1 MWNFKLLFM
10 KHLKSFFLFCLML
23 TISFSAFAQ
32 NRITGQVTD
41 QANEPLAGANVKV
54 KGSTIGAIT
63 DMDGNFVLSNVA
75 IGSTIE
81 VSYIGYISQ
90 NRKITDTSSLNFVL
104 IEDSEILDEVVVVGY
119 GTVKKSSVS
128 GAVSSVK
135 ADDLPT
141 AASASVGSMLRGRS
155 SGMNITQNSANPGG
169 ALNIQIRGGLS
180 GAQPLIVIDGVP
192 QAPTSNVKS
201 GTIYGTIDKDGNSTK
216 DGGLINL
223 NPNDIE
229 TIDIL
234 KDASAAAIYGS
245 DASGGVILITT
256 KRGKTGKPDISYSGS
271 VAFQYIKDKPDFM
284 NARDFMIEQNKI
296 FDELGRSSEKKHSED
311 KIANF
316 VGDGT
321 DWLDEVTRVG
331 VVNEH
336 NLSLSAGTDYTKYLF
351 SLSYYDHQGVA
362 KNNSMN
368 RITGRL
374 NLDQTINNVLKAGI
388 NSTYSQIKY
397 KDVPLGD
404 ARQEKSALLY
414 SAMTFNPTVPVFDE
428 NGDYSSNPDRDVY
441 PNPVSL
447 LDITDQTVSKDLFV
461 SGYLEFKPLEELTFR
476 ATAGVDIKDIQADQY
491 IPTTTKLGYSKD
503 GEASKQNAKSQMN
516 LINIIATYSNVFK
529 EVHDV
534 SVMAGFE
541 YKKST
546 WEGMGIVASQFPYD
560 GALFNNIGASEQ
572 EKPTISS
579 YKGSNEMAS
588 FLGRLN
594 YSLASKYI
602 FTFNLRVDGSSN
614 FSKEHQWG
622 AFPGASLAWRMSEES
637 WLNKVDWLSNL
648 KLRAGIGQ
656 TGNAGSLTGIN
667 SYYTIMNN
675 AFAPG
680 GSMVNGVT
688 KAKIGNDKLKW
699 ETLTD
704 YNVGIDFGFFRNRLS
719 GSIDVY
725 QRERKDVILSK
736 ELMSYHEIK
745 TIDYNSAVVY
755 RARGIDIGIN
765 SVNIDTKNF
774 GWNTD
779 INFSYYRNH
788 TTKRDAD
795 FIPAMYQGYVETW
808 NNIYGYRT
816 NGLIQA
822 DETYAHLPSS
832 RPGAILYQDLNGYK
846 LDENGEK
853 LRDSQGR
860 YIYSGETD
868 NVLDE
873 ADIVKLAN
881 STPIPFSINNS
892 FRYKRWDA
900 NIYLYGSLNGWK
912 INDIKYQS
920 VYGIQDMTY
929 GINALTDVKNRWSA
943 TNPTGTMPGVAESSS
958 SIDPAKSDF
967 FLEKAWYLRLDNISL
982 GYTFPANAFKNKIN
996 SLRVYAAARNIA
1008 VFTPYDGM
1016 DPETGNGIGAYP
1028 NQFSFAI
1035 GLDIKF

>member
-1 MWNFKLLFM
+1 M
-10 KHLKSFFLFCLML
+10 
-23 TISFSAFAQ
+23 AQ
-32 NRITGQVTD
+32 DIQ
-41 QANEPLAGANVKV
+41 V
-54 KGSTIGAIT
+54 KGSVKDPTGESIIGASVLVKGTSNGTIT
-63 DMDGNFVLSNVA
+63 DVNGNYTLGNVPVGA
-75 IGSTIE
+75 TID
-81 VSYIGYISQ
+81 VSYIGYTTQSKKVISSGLL
-90 NRKITDTSSLNFVL
+90 DFVL
-104 IEDSEILDEVVVVGY
+104 SEDSEILDEVVVVGY
-119 GTVKKSSVS
+119 GTAKKSSIS

-135 ADDLPT
+135 ADELPT

-155 SGMNITQNSANPGG
+155 SGLNITQNSANPGG

-180 GAQPLIVIDGVP
+180 GMQPLIVIDGVP

-201 GTIYGTIDKDGNSTK
+201 GTIYGNVDKDGNSMK

-229 TIDIL
+229 SIDIL

-256 KRGKTGKPDISYSGS
+256 KRGSTGKPSISYSGS
-271 VAFQYIKDKPDFM
+271 VALQYIKDKPKFLK
-284 NARDFMIEQNKI
+284 ARDFMIEQNKL
-296 FDELGRSSEKKHSED
+296 FDELGRSSEKKHSAE

-321 DWLDEVTRVG
+321 DWMDEVTRVG

-336 NLSLSAGTDYTKYLF
+336 NLSVSAGNDFTKYLF

-374 NLDQTINNVLKAGI
+374 NLDQTISKTLKAGI

-397 KDVPLGD
+397 KDIPLGD
-404 ARQEKSALLY
+404 SRQEKSALIY
-414 SAMTFNPTVPVFDE
+414 SAMTFNPTVPVYDE
-428 NGDYSSNPDRDVY
+428 NGNYSSNPDRDVY

-447 LDITDQTVSKDLFV
+447 LDVTDQTVSKDLFV
-461 SGYLEFKPLEELTFR
+461 SGYLEYKPIKELTIR
-476 ATAGVDIKDIQADQY
+476 ATAGVDIKDVQADQY
-491 IPTTTKLGYSKD
+491 IPTTTKYGYSKD

-516 LINIIATYSNVFK
+516 LVNVIANYANIFN

-541 YKKST
+541 YKKSS

-579 YKGSNEMAS
+579 YKGSSEMAS
-588 FLGRLN
+588 FLARVN
-594 YSLASKYI
+594 YSLAAKYI
-602 FTFNLRVDGSSN
+602 LTFNIRVDGSSN
-614 FSKEHQWG
+614 FSDEHQWG
-622 AFPGASLAWRMSEES
+622 AFPGVSVAWRMNEEK
-637 WLNKVDWLSNL
+637 WLNNIDWLSNL
-648 KLRAGIGQ
+648 KLRAGVGQ

-667 SYYTIMNN
+667 TYYKIVNN

-680 GSMVNGVT
+680 GSMVNGIGM
-688 KAKIGNDKLKW
+688 AKIGNDKLKW

-704 YNVGIDFGFFRNRLS
+704 YNVGIDFGFFKNRLS
-719 GSIDVY
+719 GSIDIY

-736 ELMSYHEIK
+736 DLMSYHEIK
-745 TIDYNSAVVY
+745 KIDYNSAAVY
-755 RARGIDIGIN
+755 RARGIDIGIS
-765 SVNIDTKNF
+765 SVNFDNKNF
-774 GWNTD
+774 GWTTD
-779 INFSYYRNH
+779 INFSYYRNQ
-788 TTKRDAD
+788 TTKRDPD
-795 FIPAMYQGYVETW
+795 FIPAIYQGYVETW
-808 NNIYGYRT
+808 NNIYGYKT
-816 NGLIQA
+816 NGLIQ
-822 DETYAHLPSS
+822 EGESYAHLPNS
-832 RPGAILYQDLNGYK
+832 RPGAILYQDVNGYK
-846 LDENGEK
+846 TDASGE
-853 LRDSQGR
+853 RIRGNHSQ
-860 YIYSGETD
+860 YIHSGETD
-868 NVLDE
+868 DVLDD

-881 STPIPFSINNS
+881 STPIPFSINNT

-900 NIYLYGSLNGWK
+900 NIYIYGSLNGWK

-929 GINALTDVKNRWSA
+929 GLNALTDVKNRWSPD
-943 TNPTGTMPGVAESSS
+943 NPTGTMPGVAEASS
-958 SIDPAKSDF
+958 SIDPSKSDF
-967 FLEKAWYLRLDNISL
+967 FLEKAWYLRLDNVSL
-982 GYTFPANAFKNKIN
+982 GYTLPATFFKNKIN
-996 SLRVYAAARNIA
+996 SVRVYAAARNLA
-1008 VFTPYDGM
+1008 VLTPYDGM

>member
-1 MWNFKLLFM
+1 MKTIIHSRNKTVGLILCFLLAATT
-10 KHLKSFFLFCLML
+10 LM
-23 TISFSAFAQ
+23 AQ
-32 NRITGQVTD
+32 NIQVRGSVKD
-41 QANEPLAGANVKV
+41 PSGESIIGASILV
-54 KGSTIGAIT
+54 KGTSNGTIT
-63 DMDGNFVLSNVA
+63 DIDGNYTLGNVA
-75 IGSTIE
+75 VGSSID
-81 VSYIGYISQ
+81 VSYIGYTAQSKTVTA
-90 NRKITDTSSLNFVL
+90 NGVLDFVL
-104 IEDSEILDEVVVVGY
+104 SEDSEILDEVVVVGY
-119 GTVKKSSVS
+119 GTTKKSGIS

-135 ADDLPT
+135 ADELPT
-141 AASASVGSMLRGRS
+141 AASASVGAMLRGRS
-155 SGMNITQNSANPGG
+155 AGMNITQNSANPGG

-180 GAQPLIVIDGVP
+180 GMQPLIVIDGVP

-201 GTIYGTIDKDGNSTK
+201 GTIYGNVDKDGNSMK
-216 DGGLINL
+216 DGGMINL

-256 KRGKTGKPDISYSGS
+256 KRGKTGKPNISYSGS
-271 VAFQYIKDKPDFM
+271 VAMQFIKDKPDFL
-284 NARDFMIEQNKI
+284 NARDFMIEQNKL
-296 FDELGRSSEKKHSED
+296 FDELGRGSEKKHSAE

-321 DWLDEVTRVG
+321 DWMDEVTRVG

-336 NLSLSAGTDYTKYLF
+336 NLSVSAGNDHTKYLF

-374 NLDQTINNVLKAGI
+374 NLDQTISNTLKAGV

-397 KDVPLGD
+397 KDIPLGD
-404 ARQEKSALLY
+404 SRQEKSALIY
-414 SAMTFNPTVPVFDE
+414 SAMTFNPTVPVYDE
-428 NGDYSSNPDRDVY
+428 NGEYSANPDRDIY

-447 LDITDQTVSKDLFV
+447 LDVTDQTVSKDLFV
-461 SGYLEFKPLEELTFR
+461 SGYLEYKPIKELTIR
-476 ATAGVDIKDIQADQY
+476 GTAGVDIKDVQADQY
-491 IPTTTKLGYSKD
+491 IPTTTKYGFSKD

-516 LINIIATYSNVFK
+516 LVNVIANYANIFND
-529 EVHDV
+529 VHDI

-541 YKKST
+541 YKKSS

-588 FLGRLN
+588 FLARLN
-594 YSLASKYI
+594 YSLAAKYI
-602 FTFNLRVDGSSN
+602 LTFNIRVDGSSN
-614 FSKEHQWG
+614 FSEEHQWG
-622 AFPGASLAWRMSEES
+622 AFPGVSLAWRMNEEK
-637 WLNKVDWLSNL
+637 WLNSVDWLSNL
-648 KLRAGIGQ
+648 KLRVGVGQ
-656 TGNAGSLTGIN
+656 TGNAGNLTGIN
-667 SYYTIMNN
+667 TYYTIVNN

-680 GSMVNGVT
+680 GSMVNGV
-688 KAKIGNDKLKW
+688 AMSKIGNDKLKW

-719 GSIDVY
+719 GTIDIY

-736 ELMSYHEIK
+736 QLMSYHEIK
-745 TIDYNSAVVY
+745 TIDYNSAAVY
-755 RARGIDIGIN
+755 RARGIDIGVS
-765 SVNIDTKNF
+765 SVNFDTKNF
-774 GWNTD
+774 GWTTD
-779 INFSYYRNH
+779 VNFSYYRNH
-788 TTKRDAD
+788 TTKRDPE
-795 FIPAMYQGYVETW
+795 FIPAIYQEYVETW

-816 NGLIQA
+816 NGLIQEG
-822 DETYAHLPSS
+822 DSYAHLPNS
-832 RPGAILYQDLNGYK
+832 RPGAILYQDVNGYQT
-846 LDENGEK
+846 DA
-853 LRDSQGR
+853 
-860 YIYSGETD
+860 SGERVRGNHSQYIHSGKVD
-868 NVLDE
+868 DVLDD

-881 STPIPFSINNS
+881 STPIPFSINNT

-900 NIYLYGSLNGWK
+900 NVYIYGSLNGWK
-912 INDIKYQS
+912 INDVKYQS

-929 GINALTDVKNRWSA
+929 GINALSDVRNRWSPE
-943 TNPTGTMPGVAESSS
+943 NPTGTMPGVAEASS

-967 FLEKAWYLRLDNISL
+967 FLEKAWYLRLDNVSL
-982 GYTFPANAFKNKIN
+982 GYTLPASAFKNRIN
-996 SLRVYAAARNIA
+996 SVRVYAAARNIA
-1008 VFTPYDGM
+1008 VFTPYNGM